1 MRSINTFRARRLARA
16 WSQEQL
22 ADMSGLSTRTVQRIE
37 NGEQPSLETLS
48 ALAAVFDVSVA
59 ELSGAEANKAN
70 EERGDNTLDQR
81 IAEAR
86 QKLAQEGRFYRSVII
101 AIIVCLLLFTLN
113 RVSSPAS
120 HWSFWVAGIW
130 CTLLVVRGMR
140 IFIFSNMIAKWH
152 QKRLQQMLRK

>member
-48 ALAAVFDVSVA
+48 ALAAVFEVSVT
-59 ELSGAEANKAN
+59 ELSGAEANEAN
-70 EERGDNTLDQR
+70 EERGDNALDQR

-86 QKLAQEGRFYRSVII
+86 QKLAQEGRFYRSVIT
-101 AIIVCLLLFTLN
+101 AIIACLLLFTLN

-140 IFIFSNMIAKWH
+140 IFIFSNVIAKWH